1 MSKQSIVLHPRA
13 RRRVPPAR
21 RAQLLREFER
31 SGLSGPKFAAR
42 AGLPYATFA
51 AWRRRH
57 ARAASSSPV
66 LWLEAEVDA
75 MPPPAS
81 LRVELG
87 GGVAHLILTDAGQA
101 TLAARL
107 IQALRQ
113 PC

>member
-1 MSKQSIVLHPRA
+1 MSKQSIVRHPRS
-13 RRRVPPAR
+13 RRRMPPAR
-21 RAQLLREFER
+21 QAQLVREFER

-57 ARAASSSPV
+57 ARATSSPV

-75 MPPPAS
+75 MPSPAS

-101 TLAARL
+101 ALAARL
-107 IQALRQ
+107 IQALRP